1 MGSRQPKITIP
12 KSLRKPSTGEESSE
26 AVQYSLQQI
35 NTDLARI
42 LTLLRTRTPAF
53 TYPTVTQT
61 PLRAEQVT
69 QPFPDAIRGS
79 RVTPVY
85 PEGSLGSQGQIPYQ
99 SGSVTEPYHVR
110 GAGVPVLPTGVP
122 VLPTQG
128 PVLPGRQGQTQTL

>member
-1 MGSRQPKITIP
+1 MTIP

-42 LTLLRTRTPAF
+42 LTLLRTKPPAF

-69 QPFPDAIRGS
+69 QPIPDALRGS

-85 PEGSLGSQGQIPYQ
+85 PEASHSSQGQFASYQ
-99 SGSVTEPYHVR
+99 PAPLAQTYQLR
-110 GAGVPVLPTGVP
+110 GAGVPVVP
-122 VLPTQG
+122 GGTAS
-128 PVLPGRQGQTQTL
+128 LPGHQVQSQSL

>member
-85 PEGSLGSQGQIPYQ
+85 PEASQGQIPYQ

-110 GAGVPVLPTGVP
+110 GAGVPVLPS
-122 VLPTQG
+122 QG

>member
-1 MGSRQPKITIP
+1 MGSRQPKVTIP

-69 QPFPDAIRGS
+69 QPFRDALSGS
-79 RVTPVY
+79 RVTSVY
-85 PEGSLGSQGQIPYQ
+85 PDASHNIQSQVAYQPGPMAQPY
-99 SGSVTEPYHVR
+99 PLR
-110 GAGVPVLPTGVP
+110 GAGVPVVP
-122 VLPTQG
+122 AGG
-128 PVLPGRQGQTQTL
+128 PVLPGRQGQTQSL

>member
-1 MGSRQPKITIP
+1 MGSRQPKVTIP

-53 TYPTVTQT
+53 TYPTVSQT

-69 QPFPDAIRGS
+69 QPFSDGLSGS

-85 PEGSLGSQGQIPYQ
+85 PEASLGSQGQVAYQ
-99 SGSVTEPYHVR
+99 PGSLAQPHQLR
-110 GAGVPVLPTGVP
+110 GAGVPVVSAGVA
-122 VLPTQG
+122 
-128 PVLPGRQGQTQTL
+128 VLPGHQVQTPSL

>member
-79 RVTPVY
+79 RITPVY
-85 PEGSLGSQGQIPYQ
+85 PEGSHGSQGQIPYQ

>member
-1 MGSRQPKITIP
+1 MTIP

-53 TYPTVTQT
+53 TYPTVT

-69 QPFPDAIRGS
+69 QPFPDALSGS
-79 RVTPVY
+79 RITSVY
-85 PEGSLGSQGQIPYQ
+85 PDASHNIQSQVAYQPGPLAQPYQ
-99 SGSVTEPYHVR
+99 LR
-110 GAGVPVLPTGVP
+110 GAGVPVVP
-122 VLPTQG
+122 VGG
-128 PVLPGRQGQTQTL
+128 PVLPGRQGQTQSL

>member
-1 MGSRQPKITIP
+1 MGSRQPKVSIP

-69 QPFPDAIRGS
+69 QPFPDALSGS
-79 RVTPVY
+79 RVTSVY
-85 PEGSLGSQGQIPYQ
+85 PGASHNLQSQVAYQPGPLAQPY
-99 SGSVTEPYHVR
+99 PLR
-110 GAGVPVLPTGVP
+110 GTGVP
-122 VLPTQG
+122 VVPAGG
-128 PVLPGRQGQTQTL
+128 PVLPGRQGQTQSL

>member
-1 MGSRQPKITIP
+1 MGSRQPKVTTS

-69 QPFPDAIRGS
+69 QPFPDTISGS

-85 PEGSLGSQGQIPYQ
+85 PEASHSSQGQVAYQPGPMGQPYQ
-99 SGSVTEPYHVR
+99 LR
-110 GAGVPVLPTGVP
+110 GAGVPVVP
-122 VLPTQG
+122 AGTSS
-128 PVLPGRQGQTQTL
+128 LPGHQVQTQSL